1 MKYITTILCAIAF
14 AICGISLGTSE
25 QKSLGF
31 NHPSISAATIQP
43 LAYPTLPTFGQ
54 PKAVEEN
61 KERDTVFV
69 DTYTAILPRPAKKVS
84 SVKPMSIPAPIQEDA
99 VVDAALLTPDKIPI
113 DSVKNKVGG
122 VREEYTPDSISPPEG
137 SIILI
142 VDGEEVYKR

>member
-1 MKYITTILCAIAF
+1 
-14 AICGISLGTSE
+14 
-25 QKSLGF
+25 
-31 NHPSISAATIQP
+31 
-43 LAYPTLPTFGQ
+43 LPTFGQ

-99 VVDAALLTPDKIPI
+99 VVDAVLTTPDKIPI